1 MWAVR
6 GHSTKAAVPR
16 FQTHVHPLITE
27 HYWFFIL
34 NAMRGMG
41 KKNGTLQLLLRAPW
55 PEVTSG
61 EPLRKHFK
69 ELEEDGL
76 SVIRQQEAV
85 SCVKL
90 RCICVL
96 VLSLLSNG
104 AHRRISFGGG
114 RSQTQA
120 KANRRQK
127 AWGIARE
134 LHAYVPRDAR
144 TSLLLKESSH
154 LKNTLSHSS
163 LLCLVQLISHCLSYL
178 STYNSFSSLPVNNS
192 LMPRTLEVP
201 LLPTESSSRV

>member
-6 GHSTKAAVPR
+6 EHSTKAAVAR

-27 HYWFFIL
+27 HYWLFIL
-34 NAMRGMG
+34 NAIRGMG
-41 KKNGTLQLLLRAPW
+41 KKNSTLQLLLRAPW

-61 EPLRKHFK
+61 ELLRKHFR
-69 ELEEDGL
+69 ELEEGGL

-96 VLSLLSNG
+96 ILSLLSNG

-114 RSQTQA
+114 RSQTQG

-127 AWGIARE
+127 AWGIACE
-134 LHAYVPRDAR
+134 LHAHVPRDTR

-154 LKNTLSHSS
+154 LKNTLTP
-163 LLCLVQLISHCLSYL
+163 LCSAWYS
-178 STYNSFSSLPVNNS
+178 
-192 LMPRTLEVP
+192 
-201 LLPTESSSRV
+201 